1 MGSHVVCVMMTHCVQ
16 KLTNDSPLKCLFSSR
31 GAIVAETVNKW
42 SQIIPK
48 LPATH
53 ALTKYDSTSR
63 MFWIG
68 KRP

>member
-1 MGSHVVCVMMTHCVQ
+1 MARSIIGDGESCCLRHAHCVQ
-16 KLTNDSPLKCLFSSR
+16 KLKNDSPLKCLFSWK

-63 MFWIG
+63 MF
-68 KRP
+68 